1 MKSYLDLKTF
11 IVDFLTFVLNAINS
25 TILLCVI
32 IIYEPYSVYM
42 SEDGVVL
49 MKVILIVNACLFLIY
64 WTLKVRELLLNL
76 FLTEVEKEEHKKE
89 MERLHRKK

>member
-1 MKSYLDLKTF
+1 
-11 IVDFLTFVLNAINS
+11 
-25 TILLCVI
+25 
-32 IIYEPYSVYM
+32 M